1 MFLTVEDMVAT
12 FGEEEML
19 QLAGTGPRDYRSLDR
34 AKVEEAI
41 DHAERTVRGYVIDRW
56 PNAFPSGTPLLRG
69 FAADLARHRLRGR
82 GGQQNAMNDTV
93 QKRYDTAIA
102 RLKDL
107 SQGRMTLDLP
117 AGTAGAEAASN
128 EMRILAEMPAQ
139 RAGSILQGYSG

>member
-19 QLAGTGPRDYRSLDR
+19 QLAGTGPRDYRTLDR
-34 AKVEEAI
+34 AKIEESI

-56 PNAFPSGTPLLRG
+56 PSAFPDGTPLLKG
-69 FAADLARHRLRGR
+69 FAADIARHRLRGR

-107 SQGRMTLDLP
+107 SQGRMTLDVP
-117 AGTAGAEAASN
+117 EGTAGAPEASN
-128 EMRILAEMPAQ
+128 ELRVIAEMPGD
-139 RAGSILQGYSG
+139 RAPSILAGYR